1 MAKKKNKKAKKLKKE
16 LGVEGFRNE
25 WEQLQLNLLSTSNW
39 INQNL
44 RNIYADLSITP
55 QQANVLRIINE
66 AAPNPINIEGIKAKV
81 TEGDADM
88 SRMINRLVVL
98 KLIDK
103 QVRRTDRRQ
112 SDIMLTESGKAALL
126 NIEEKLMESDKMFFN
141 LNKKEVKELNL
152 LLDKIR
158 L

>member
-1 MAKKKNKKAKKLKKE
+1 MAKKKSKKAKKLKKV

-25 WEQLQLNLLSTSNW
+25 WEQLQLNLLFTNNW

-55 QQANVLRIINE
+55 QQSNVLRIIDE
-66 AAPNPINIEGIKAKV
+66 VAPEPINIEGIKAKV
-81 TEGDADM
+81 PEGDADM
-88 SRMINRLVVL
+88 SRMINRLVAL

-112 SDIMLTESGKAALL
+112 SDIVLTESGQAMLTHV
-126 NIEEKLMESDKMFFN
+126 EDKLMEGDKMFFN
-141 LNKKEVKELNL
+141 LNKKEVKELNK

-158 L
+158 S

>member
-16 LGVEGFRNE
+16 LVVEGFRNE
-25 WEQLQLNLLSTSNW
+25 WEQLQLNLLSTCNW

>member
-16 LGVEGFRNE
+16 LVVEGFRNE